1 MEEKMKTKRSRLM
14 SLFLSLVLA
23 LALALPALGAEI
35 KIALDCPPDPEKCG
49 TYLWS
54 KTFSEYVTEKGLETN
69 LYPRDALGAEEEK
82 LDQVAQGLLEI
93 SNSDLAKAG
102 QLDPTIFGL
111 YLPFLFEDI
120 PHFYRTVEN
129 SKVLPTINQGTRP
142 KGVRVLSI
150 IPLGGMVGI
159 ATTKKFV
166 KTPSDF
172 EGLRMRALDKKQAK
186 WLEIWGANSVIIPWA
201 EIYNSL
207 QTGVADGYLNPAFV
221 PVMFKHTEVLKYFSV
236 ANLAPSLRTSLCSED
251 WYQGLPDSERAIVDQ
266 GVRVADEAVKQ
277 WAIQADKAAIEGLKE
292 AGMQVYRNTAEEK
305 AQFSE
310 LIKPQYADIVESE
323 DIADFFVQAA
333 SENR

>member
-1 MEEKMKTKRSRLM
+1 MKRKSRCV
-14 SLFLSLVLA
+14 LSLLTSCVLA

-35 KIALDCPPDPEKCG
+35 KIALDCPPDPDKCG

-54 KTFSEYVTEKGLETN
+54 KTFSDFLTEKGLETN

-102 QLDPTIFGL
+102 QLDPTIFGM

-120 PHFYRTVEN
+120 PHFYRTLEQTD
-129 SKVLPTINQGTRP
+129 VLPTINKGTTP

-172 EGLRMRALDKKQAK
+172 DGLRMRALDKKQAK
-186 WLEIWGANSVIIPWA
+186 WLKIWGANSVIIPWA

-251 WYQGLPDSERAIVDQ
+251 WYQGLSDQDRTIVDE
-266 GVRVADEAVKQ
+266 GVRVADAAVKA
-277 WAIQADKAAIEGLKE
+277 WAIEADKAAIAGLKE
-292 AGMQVYRNTAEEK
+292 AGMDVYHNTAEEK
-305 AQFSE
+305 AEFAD
-310 LIKPQYADIVESE
+310 LIRPQYSE
-323 DIADFFVQAA
+323 ILGSEELADFFVQAA
-333 SENR
+333 GASR